1 MPTLDDI
8 GSFADCVQ
16 ESHQDFRVDTR
27 IYTDQWIFDQ
37 EMIRIFERTW
47 VYVGHISE
55 IENFG
60 DYKTAQIGQNPII
73 VSRSEDG
80 QIHVLLNEC
89 RHRGNAVCREFSG
102 NLKNFTCPYH
112 GWAYGLDGSLKGVT
126 HPQGYPENFA
136 AELGGLIELRSG
148 VFRGLI
154 FANMCDDGPDL
165 MEHLG
170 DVAKYVDLWADLSP
184 EPEHRLAKPHHY
196 SFQGNWKF
204 QAENGTDGWH
214 ARFTHG
220 SAFETAADFGGPP
233 TTARSTV
240 GCTRGFHHGFGIL
253 ERPGIRQGLTDDQN
267 DVFRAAIA
275 KRHNPDRLEPIW
287 TERKIF
293 LFPNMTLFDNLI
305 RVIQPIAADQTI
317 VQSYP
322 LLPHG
327 LPDALNRIRIPEL
340 HTRLSTAGMINTDD
354 LEMFTSNQTGM
365 RGSKMQWI
373 VLAHGMAEEQKLEGS
388 ERLASDTSETPQRAI
403 YQEWARLM
411 GDGDAP

>member
-1 MPTLDDI
+1 LRTIDHNH
-8 GSFADCVQ
+8 SFADCVTV
-16 ESHQDFRVDTR
+16 SDLDFRVDTR
-27 IYTDQWIFDQ
+27 IYTDQRIFDQ
-37 EMIRIFERTW
+37 EMLRIFEQTW

-55 IENFG
+55 IENPG
-60 DYKTAQIGQNPII
+60 DYKTAQIGQNPVI
-73 VSRSEDG
+73 VSRAEDG
-80 QIHVLLNEC
+80 DIHVLLNEC
-89 RHRGNAVCREFSG
+89 RHRGNAVCREFHG
-102 NLKNFTCPYH
+102 NVKGFTCPYH
-112 GWAYGLDGSLKGVT
+112 GWAYALDGKLKGVT

-136 AELGGLIELRSG
+136 AGIGGLIALRSD

-154 FANMCDDGPDL
+154 FATMRDDGPGL
-165 MEHLG
+165 MDHLG

-184 EPEHRLAKPHHY
+184 EPEYRLARPHHY

-214 ARFTHG
+214 ARITHA

-233 TTARSTV
+233 TSARSTV
-240 GCTRGFHHGFGIL
+240 GCTRGFRHGFGIL

-267 DVFRAAIA
+267 DLYRAAIA
-275 KRHNPDRLEPIW
+275 RHHPPERLEPIW

-305 RVIQPIAADQTI
+305 RVIQPVAADQTI

-322 LLPHG
+322 LVARG
-327 LPDALNRIRIPEL
+327 LPDALNRIRLPEL

-365 RGSKMQWI
+365 RGSKMRWI
-373 VLAHGMAEEQKLEGS
+373 VLAHGMNEEQKLGGS
-388 ERLASDTSETPQRAI
+388 ERIASDTSEVPQRAI
-403 YQEWARLM
+403 YREWARLM
-411 GDGDAP
+411 GVDGTP